1 MNIIFGGVWLL
12 QLVVRFN
19 LLSHCNNSFNRFWLR
34 GRKILTSKG
43 SWDNIKT
50 DFHNIIQK
58 DIISGAYYV
67 FFIFTKIK
75 KLLRLDSVF
84 SMLTADQKKG
94 KCKMLQDDDDATS
107 TEAGISFPLKPSC

>member
-12 QLVVRFN
+12 QLVVRYNF
-19 LLSHCNNSFNRFWLR
+19 LSHYKKSFNKFLLR
-34 GRKILTSKG
+34 GRKILTGKG
-43 SWDNIKT
+43 FWDDIKT

-67 FFIFTKIK
+67 FFVFTKIK
-75 KLLRLDSVF
+75 KLLLLDSAF

-94 KCKMLQDDDDATS
+94 KCEMLQDDDDATS
-107 TEAGISFPLKPSC
+107 TEAGISVPLKP